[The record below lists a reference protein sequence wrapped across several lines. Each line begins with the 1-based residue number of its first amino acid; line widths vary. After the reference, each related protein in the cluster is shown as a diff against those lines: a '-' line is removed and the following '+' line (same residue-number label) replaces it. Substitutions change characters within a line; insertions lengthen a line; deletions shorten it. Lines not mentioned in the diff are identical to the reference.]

1 MKISPNNNSHIAGD
15 RFVWIAL
22 GVAIVVGLVM
32 TQRAIGAAPSAGPE
46 IAWLETLF
54 GLLVFSGVGRVLLSL
69 LPAGSLGSFLPRS
82 LATTWATSHLLGVSA
97 LGFTNI
103 ALSTGIGAPLVEA
116 LGRPLAL
123 VAPWLV
129 VLVARVLSLP
139 GAIVPGHEHSRERA
153 TGLSRFLP
161 HLFALAAAFLLRAV
175 WAAPA
180 TPVADLSN
188 TFLGEATATF
198 FSGGSMISPIF
209 AWSSWIATVLL
220 VLHGLETARR
230 SPAFRWAFGLAL
242 LFTPFAAD
250 SIAFARSEV
259 LTAMFFGGG
268 AAFAVSWLR
277 HGDRRSASLAVIAF
291 LSQIL
296 TSWNGLSLAAA
307 AIGALVLCTPAPS
320 RKSIA
325 LRAGALWLFTWP
337 IAGQITHQMG
347 EVFFDF
353 PAASLFDRVRFAL
366 VPANF
371 GVLVPAFLL
380 LGVRGWRARRTNPQH
395 PAERVAERPGR
406 ELKFALLLLVFA
418 FLTLRF
424 SFLWLP
430 ENASIEVRAESWA
443 NLATL
448 IVLPVAALTAGLAAI
463 RGERG

>member
-1 MKISPNNNSHIAGD
+1 MA
-15 RFVWIAL
+15 WIAL

-32 TQRAIGAAPSAGPE
+32 TQRVMTERVITAAPSAGTE
-46 IAWLETLF
+46 LAWLETLF
-54 GLLVFSGVGRVLLSL
+54 GLFVFSGVGRILLSL
-69 LPAGSLGSFLPRS
+69 LPAGSLGSFRPRS

-103 ALSTGIGAPLVEA
+103 ALSSGLGAPLA
-116 LGRPLAL
+116 LTLGRPFAL

-139 GAIVPGHEHSRERA
+139 GAIVPGHEHTRERL

-161 HLFALAAAFLLRAV
+161 HLFALAAALLLRAV
-175 WAAPA
+175 WSAPA

-188 TFLGEATATF
+188 TFLGEATAAF
-198 FSGGSMISPIF
+198 FSGGSMISPVF
-209 AWSSWIATVLL
+209 AWASWIATVLL
-220 VLHGLETARR
+220 LLHGLETARR
-230 SPAFRWAFGLAL
+230 SPALRWAFGLAL
-242 LFTPFAAD
+242 LLTPFAAD
-250 SIAFARSEV
+250 SIAFARSEI

-307 AIGALVLCTPAPS
+307 AIVALVICSPVPS

-325 LRAGALWLFTWP
+325 LRAGALWLFVTWP
-337 IAGQITHQMG
+337 VAGQITHQMG
-347 EVFFDF
+347 EAFFDW
-353 PAASLFDRVRFAL
+353 PEASMVDRVRFAL

-380 LGVRGWRARRTNPQH
+380 LGIRGWRARRANPRH
-395 PAERVAERPGR
+395 PAERIAERPDR
-406 ELKFALLLLVFA
+406 ELKFAVLLLVLA
-418 FLTLRF
+418 FLTLRY

-430 ENASIEVRAESWA
+430 ENASPELRAESWA
-443 NLATL
+443 NLAAL
-448 IVLPVAALTAGLAAI
+448 IMLPVAALTAGLAAI